1 MSRKDII
8 NESFNPLDF
17 IEGVSPNFVLNLA
30 LRKTVLEKTINYTF
44 EEYPSVGIV
53 RLVELVKNVTEMGSV
68 NQKELKDDLTF
79 QNSKNISIYK
89 LLVEVDG
96 ITKTYLDYFKGN
108 INKNIFFSS
117 LLEIYVS
124 NEERVPIKDELIK
137 LAYGDEKNFLT
148 IKFDGYLSDKRIMD
162 PNLEKYVKDKK
173 SPTKSFFDRGSGLW
187 VTELLF

>member
-173 SPTKSFFDRGSGLW
+173 SPTKSFFDRGSGL
-187 VTELLF
+187 